1 MSQPLTANRQPQTKG
16 KKRYNRTVNILSIIA
31 ARRDRGIHSEA
42 DFRFLADGSASGS
55 IPDYQL
61 SAWLMAAVL
70 NPLTVEETALLTV
83 AMAESG
89 ERLSLEALPKPWV
102 DKHSTGGIGDKTTIA
117 LLPLLASCGLT
128 MVKMSGAGLG
138 ITGGTVDKLQS
149 IPGFRVD
156 LSPNEMLA
164 QAKRIGIALT
174 GQTPKLAPAD
184 KALYAL
190 RDVTGT
196 VKSVPLIASSI
207 LSKKLA
213 GGAETVVIDL
223 KVGCGGFMKTIEE
236 ARELA
241 DTLLAVANKC
251 GLNLRIA
258 MTDMDSPLGYAV
270 GNALEVREAIS
281 ILQGKVENRFSELCY
296 QLAGFTFH
304 AVGKASTLNEGVLMA
319 KDSVQ
324 SGRAYEKAMEWFA
337 AQGANPSNFLEL
349 LPTATVQ
356 QEVCW
361 EGEPGIVSQVRADV
375 IGQTV
380 LDLGGGRKQK
390 GGRINYSVGVVLA
403 IEPGNQVSTGQP
415 IATIHANSM
424 NEAKFA
430 GEVVQSAIQIGEPLN
445 SNPILKLL

>member
-1 MSQPLTANRQPQTKG
+1 M
-16 KKRYNRTVNILSIIA
+16 LSIIGT
-31 ARRDRGIHSEA
+31 RRDCGIHGEA
-42 DFRFLADGSASGS
+42 EFRFLAEGAASGS

-61 SAWLMAAVL
+61 SSWLMAAVL
-70 NPLTVEETALLTV
+70 NPLSIEETALLTM
-83 AMAESG
+83 AMADSG
-89 ERLSLEALPKPWV
+89 ERLNLADLPKPRV
-102 DKHSTGGIGDKTTIA
+102 DKHSTGGVGDKTTIA

-156 LSPNEMLA
+156 LSPNEMMA
-164 QAKRIGIALT
+164 QTKRIGLAIT

-241 DTLLAVANKC
+241 DAMLAVAKIC

-258 MTDMDSPLGYAV
+258 MTDMESPLGYAA
-270 GNALEVREAIS
+270 GNALEIREAIS
-281 ILQGKVENRFSELCY
+281 FLQGSVENRFSELCH
-296 QLAGFTFH
+296 QLAGFTLQ
-304 AVGKASTLNEGVLMA
+304 AVGKASTVSEGALMA
-319 KDSVQ
+319 KDAVK
-324 SGRAYEKAMEWFA
+324 SGRAYEKATEWFS
-337 AQGANPSNFLEL
+337 AQGADLSKCLDS
-349 LPTATVQ
+349 LPIAPIQ
-356 QEVCW
+356 KEAFW
-361 EGEPGIVSQVRADV
+361 EGTPGIVSRIRADL
-375 IGQTV
+375 IGQAV

-390 GGRINYSVGVVLA
+390 GDSINYSVGVVLT
-403 IEPGNQVSTGQP
+403 IEPGSQVSRGQH
-415 IATIHANSM
+415 IATIHANSD
-424 NEAKFA
+424 NGAQIA
-430 GEVVQSAIQIGEPLN
+430 SDAVQSAIQIGEPLN
-445 SNPILKLL
+445 TGPIIELI